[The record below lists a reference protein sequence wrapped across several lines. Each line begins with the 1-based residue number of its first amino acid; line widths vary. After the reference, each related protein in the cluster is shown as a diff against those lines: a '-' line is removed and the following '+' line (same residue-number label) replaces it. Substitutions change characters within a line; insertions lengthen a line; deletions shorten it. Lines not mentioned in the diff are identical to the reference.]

1 MYDGNWTMVRATCAV
16 DWCGVIDVGGNRI
29 RRCCRNTP
37 AWNSAFG
44 TTCRTSLL
52 TTKVPSDVSPNERL
66 SFINELYQMN
76 YLKPDQYFV
85 EAVQATRLRQ
95 GRTEVKIKWV
105 GYSEITWEPITVL
118 NKNLRKQLK
127 LKHDS
132 GLREKLTA

>member
-1 MYDGNWTMVRATCAV
+1 MVRATCAV

-52 TTKVPSDVSPNERL
+52 TTKVPCDVSPNERL
-66 SFINELYQMN
+66 SFINKLYQMN

-95 GRTEVKIKWV
+95 GRTEVKIKWL
-105 GYSEITWEPITVL
+105 GYSEITWEPIAVL

-127 LKHDS
+127 VKHDS

>member
-1 MYDGNWTMVRATCAV
+1 
-16 DWCGVIDVGGNRI
+16 
-29 RRCCRNTP
+29 
-37 AWNSAFG
+37 
-44 TTCRTSLL
+44 
-52 TTKVPSDVSPNERL
+52 
-66 SFINELYQMN
+66 MN

-127 LKHDS
+127 AKHDS